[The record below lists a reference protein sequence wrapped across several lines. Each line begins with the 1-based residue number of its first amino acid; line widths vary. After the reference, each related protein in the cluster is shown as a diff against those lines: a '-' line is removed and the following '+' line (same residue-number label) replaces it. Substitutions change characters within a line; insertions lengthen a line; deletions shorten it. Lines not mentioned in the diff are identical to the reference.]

1 MSTNMAENSRLRDSY
16 VSNYSF
22 EVQLGLVIKISFSKI
37 SNIVSEGEFEVIPDG
52 GNTDR
57 MFFFEKPKRKPD
69 TITFSKG
76 LSMGLNA
83 AVMSWLVQGLK
94 VNDIMILVK
103 KGDST
108 QKIFYIEQGILTQI
122 AYSDLDAMR
131 GEIIIKTMQMQHT
144 GIIEIP
150 I

>member
-1 MSTNMAENSRLRDSY
+1 MAGNSRSQDNY

-37 SNIVSEGEFEVIPDG
+37 SNIVSEGEFEVIADG
-52 GNTDR
+52 GNIDR

-76 LSMGLNA
+76 LCTGLTA
-83 AVMSWLVQGLK
+83 TVMSWLVEGLK

-103 KGDST
+103 KDGST
-108 QKIFYIEQGILTQI
+108 KKIFYIEQGVLTKI
-122 AYSDLDAMR
+122 AFSDLDAMN
-131 GEIIIKTMQMQHT
+131 GEIIIKTMEMQHT
-144 GIIEIP
+144 GIVEIP
-150 I
+150 V

>member
-1 MSTNMAENSRLRDSY
+1 MTGNSRSGDDY

-37 SNIVSEGEFEVIPDG
+37 SNIVSEGEIEVIADG

-76 LSMGLNA
+76 LAVGLGA
-83 AVMSWLVQGLK
+83 AVMSWLVEGLK

-103 KGDST
+103 KEGRT
-108 QKIFYIEQGILTQI
+108 KKIFYIEQGILTKI
-122 AYSDLDAMR
+122 AYSDLDAIND
-131 GEIIIKTMQMQHT
+131 EIMIKTMEMQHT
-144 GIIEIP
+144 GIVEIP
-150 I
+150 V

>member
-1 MSTNMAENSRLRDSY
+1 MAENGRLKDSY

-22 EVQLGLVIKISFSKI
+22 EVQLGLVIKISFSRI
-37 SNIVSEGEFEVIPDG
+37 SNIASEGEVEVISDG

-57 MFFFEKPKRKPD
+57 MFFFEKPKRRPD

-76 LSMGLNA
+76 LSKGLNA
-83 AVMSWLVQGLK
+83 MVMSWLVQGLK

-103 KGDST
+103 KGGGIE
-108 QKIFYIEQGILTQI
+108 KIFYIEQGILTKI

-131 GEIIIKTMQMQHT
+131 GEIIIKTMEMQHT
-144 GIIEIP
+144 GIVEIP
-150 I
+150 L

>member
-1 MSTNMAENSRLRDSY
+1 MAGDIRLRDSY

-22 EVQLGLVIKISFSKI
+22 EVQLGLVIKIGFSKV

-76 LSMGLNA
+76 LSTGLNA
-83 AVMSWLVQGLK
+83 VAMSWLVQGLK

-103 KGDST
+103 EGGST
-108 QKIFYIEQGILTQI
+108 KKIFYIEQGILTKI
-122 AYSDLDAMR
+122 AYSDLDAMS
-131 GEIIIKTMQMQHT
+131 GGIFIKTMEMQHT
-144 GIIEIP
+144 GIVEVP